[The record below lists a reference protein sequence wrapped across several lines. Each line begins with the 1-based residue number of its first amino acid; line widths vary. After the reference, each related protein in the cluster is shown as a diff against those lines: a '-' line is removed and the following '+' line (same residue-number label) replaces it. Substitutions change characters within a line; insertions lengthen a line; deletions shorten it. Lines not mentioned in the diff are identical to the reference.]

1 MKLLFV
7 SLGCDKN
14 LVDTEF
20 MLGMLRD
27 DGIEITNDETE
38 ADIIIVNT
46 CCFINDAKEESVNA
60 ILEMAEYKKIGPLKA
75 LIVTG
80 CLAQRYKEEIKT
92 EIPEVDAILGTN
104 SYEDI
109 VKAVH
114 EALGGTFYENFKTLE
129 GLPSIHTKRS
139 VTTGGHFAY
148 LKIAEGCN
156 KRCTYC
162 IIPYIRGNYR
172 SVPMERLIKE
182 AQELADSAQIEQV
195 LADAGISGAD
205 IDELMAAKDASG
217 ALLGY
222 VITVTDHEGYGGD
235 IQFSM
240 GITNEGT
247 LNGISLLSISETAG
261 LGMRAG
267 EVLVPQFS
275 DKNVSRFTYTKTGAT
290 ADSEIDAISG
300 ATITTNAVV
309 NGVNAGLAYF
319 DKILKGGSAQ

>member
-1 MKLLFV
+1 MKGMIKDALILFAIT
-7 SLGCDKN
+7 LIAG
-14 LVDTEF
+14 L
-20 MLGMLRD
+20 MLGVVND
-27 DGIEITNDETE
+27 ITKEPIAQQEQKAENE
-38 ADIIIVNT
+38 ACQNV
-46 CCFINDAKEESVNA
+46 
-60 ILEMAEYKKIGPLKA
+60 
-75 LIVTG
+75 
-80 CLAQRYKEEIKT
+80 
-92 EIPEVDAILGTN
+92 
-104 SYEDI
+104 
-109 VKAVH
+109 
-114 EALGGTFYENFKTLE
+114 
-129 GLPSIHTKRS
+129 
-139 VTTGGHFAY
+139 FA
-148 LKIAEGCN
+148 AAD
-156 KRCTYC
+156 
-162 IIPYIRGNYR
+162 
-172 SVPMERLIKE
+172 SFE

-195 LADAGISGAD
+195 LTDAGISGAD
-205 IDELMAAKDASG
+205 VDELMAAKDASG

-267 EVLVPQFS
+267 EVLVPQFA
-275 DKNVSRFTYTKTGAT
+275 DKNVSKFTYTKTGAT

>member
-1 MKLLFV
+1 MKGMIKDALILFAIT
-7 SLGCDKN
+7 LIAG
-14 LVDTEF
+14 L
-20 MLGMLRD
+20 MLGVVND
-27 DGIEITNDETE
+27 ITKEPIAQQEQKAKNE
-38 ADIIIVNT
+38 ACQNV
-46 CCFINDAKEESVNA
+46 
-60 ILEMAEYKKIGPLKA
+60 
-75 LIVTG
+75 
-80 CLAQRYKEEIKT
+80 
-92 EIPEVDAILGTN
+92 
-104 SYEDI
+104 
-109 VKAVH
+109 
-114 EALGGTFYENFKTLE
+114 
-129 GLPSIHTKRS
+129 
-139 VTTGGHFAY
+139 FA
-148 LKIAEGCN
+148 AAD
-156 KRCTYC
+156 
-162 IIPYIRGNYR
+162 
-172 SVPMERLIKE
+172 SFE

-195 LADAGISGAD
+195 LTDAGISGAD

-267 EVLVPQFS
+267 EVLVPQFA
-275 DKNVSRFTYTKTGAT
+275 DKNVSKFTYTKTGAT
-290 ADSEIDAISG
+290 ADSEIDSISG

>member
-1 MKLLFV
+1 MKNNLKLLFV

-27 DGIEITNDETE
+27 DGIEMTDDEQE

-46 CCFINDAKEESVNA
+46 CCFINDAKEESINT
-60 ILEMAEYKKIGPLKA
+60 ILEMAELKKEARLKS

-80 CLAQRYKEEIKT
+80 CLAQRYKEEIVK

-109 VKAVH
+109 VNAVH
-114 EALGGTFYENFKTLE
+114 QSLEGKHYENFKTLE
-129 GLPSIHTKRS
+129 GLPTLHTKRS

-172 SVPMERLIKE
+172 SVPMEDL
-182 AQELADSAQIEQV
+182 IEQAKELV
-195 LADAGISGAD
+195 AAGACRRR
-205 IDELMAAKDASG
+205 
-217 ALLGY
+217 
-222 VITVTDHEGYGGD
+222 HPR
-235 IQFSM
+235 
-240 GITNEGT
+240 
-247 LNGISLLSISETAG
+247 
-261 LGMRAG
+261 RAG
-267 EVLVPQFS
+267 
-275 DKNVSRFTYTKTGAT
+275 R
-290 ADSEIDAISG
+290 
-300 ATITTNAVV
+300 
-309 NGVNAGLAYF
+309 AGQEGPAGPRCPHRHRQ
-319 DKILKGGSAQ
+319 DPRREHQGRSHPERQGHPSHR